1 MRDPASAVTRVV
13 WIASARHLL
22 RHPAQLALA
31 LLGLALGVAT
41 ITAVDIAIASSAR
54 AFGLSLEAVN
64 GAATHVITG
73 GPGGVDERLFAEL
86 AATTPYALAPII
98 EGYVTVNDETLELV
112 GIDPLAAVSFD
123 AQRLQSQSSGVDD
136 AAQLERWIDEPGTV
150 ATTAAT
156 AQRLGIAVDGA
167 FSLDIGGRSVR
178 ARLIETLPGEQAG
191 RESLLVTDIAQ
202 AQEWLGLIGRLSR
215 IDVRAPAGSAGD
227 VAVAHLRAHLPAGV
241 RLDEAQARS
250 RTSLDMTAAFT
261 ANLRAMSLLA
271 LLVGL
276 FLIYSAVSFAV
287 VQRRRTLGVLRALG
301 ATRRQVLSVVLIE
314 ASVLGIVGGLL
325 GLAAGVA
332 MGRGLIMLVAR
343 TINDLYFVVTVNAV
357 SLEPRQIIEA
367 LAAGLGA
374 ALVAAAVPAAEA
386 AYSAPQLGMRRS
398 ALESRAARVSRGL
411 FITSL
416 ALAAAAS
423 LIVGASGRSLFA
435 GFAALFLLLLSVAAL
450 TPGVLRVAAAAA
462 ARLLGVSPVVRLA
475 FADVGASLSRTGVAV
490 AALGMAVAAMIGVSV
505 MVESFRESLREW
517 LTRTISADI
526 YVSAPGPGFARPERR
541 LEPEVVASLVHLAG
555 VHHYSAS
562 RRVLVD
568 SPRGPVALDALVLA
582 PESSRGVQ
590 LVAGNTAAIW
600 QEFAR
605 GAVIAAE
612 PLAWRLQLKTGE
624 SLVLD
629 TPLGP
634 RSFPVAGIYREYGN
648 DRGGV
653 LMASAV
659 YRGLWNDPSI
669 SGLGIYL
676 DPGVNPDAMVTAM
689 YAATSGRQALLI
701 GSNAEVRALS
711 MSIFERTFVVTRVLD
726 WLAAG
731 VAAVGLVSALLA
743 WELEHAH
750 DLAVLRSVG
759 LTPVGTAV
767 LIQSQ
772 TGFMGLV
779 ALLAAIPAGLAT
791 ALLLVEV
798 INRRAFGWRIDL
810 HVHPAQLG
818 SALALSLT
826 AAFVAGIYPAW
837 RSARIP
843 IAAALREE

>member
-1 MRDPASAVTRVV
+1 
-13 WIASARHLL
+13 
-22 RHPAQLALA
+22 
-31 LLGLALGVAT
+31 
-41 ITAVDIAIASSAR
+41 
-54 AFGLSLEAVN
+54 
-64 GAATHVITG
+64 
-73 GPGGVDERLFAEL
+73 
-86 AATTPYALAPII
+86 
-98 EGYVTVNDETLELV
+98 
-112 GIDPLAAVSFD
+112 
-123 AQRLQSQSSGVDD
+123 
-136 AAQLERWIDEPGTV
+136 
-150 ATTAAT
+150 
-156 AQRLGIAVDGA
+156 
-167 FSLDIGGRSVR
+167 
-178 ARLIETLPGEQAG
+178 
-191 RESLLVTDIAQ
+191 
-202 AQEWLGLIGRLSR
+202 
-215 IDVRAPAGSAGD
+215 
-227 VAVAHLRAHLPAGV
+227 
-241 RLDEAQARS
+241 
-250 RTSLDMTAAFT
+250 MTAAFT

-676 DPGVNPDAMVTAM
+676 DPGVNPDAMVSAM

>member
-1 MRDPASAVTRVV
+1 
-13 WIASARHLL
+13 
-22 RHPAQLALA
+22 
-31 LLGLALGVAT
+31 
-41 ITAVDIAIASSAR
+41 
-54 AFGLSLEAVN
+54 
-64 GAATHVITG
+64 
-73 GPGGVDERLFAEL
+73 
-86 AATTPYALAPII
+86 
-98 EGYVTVNDETLELV
+98 
-112 GIDPLAAVSFD
+112 
-123 AQRLQSQSSGVDD
+123 
-136 AAQLERWIDEPGTV
+136 
-150 ATTAAT
+150 
-156 AQRLGIAVDGA
+156 
-167 FSLDIGGRSVR
+167 
-178 ARLIETLPGEQAG
+178 
-191 RESLLVTDIAQ
+191 
-202 AQEWLGLIGRLSR
+202 
-215 IDVRAPAGSAGD
+215 
-227 VAVAHLRAHLPAGV
+227 
-241 RLDEAQARS
+241 
-250 RTSLDMTAAFT
+250 
-261 ANLRAMSLLA
+261 
-271 LLVGL
+271 
-276 FLIYSAVSFAV
+276 
-287 VQRRRTLGVLRALG
+287 
-301 ATRRQVLSVVLIE
+301 
-314 ASVLGIVGGLL
+314 
-325 GLAAGVA
+325 
-332 MGRGLIMLVAR
+332 
-343 TINDLYFVVTVNAV
+343 
-357 SLEPRQIIEA
+357 
-367 LAAGLGA
+367 
-374 ALVAAAVPAAEA
+374 
-386 AYSAPQLGMRRS
+386 MRRS